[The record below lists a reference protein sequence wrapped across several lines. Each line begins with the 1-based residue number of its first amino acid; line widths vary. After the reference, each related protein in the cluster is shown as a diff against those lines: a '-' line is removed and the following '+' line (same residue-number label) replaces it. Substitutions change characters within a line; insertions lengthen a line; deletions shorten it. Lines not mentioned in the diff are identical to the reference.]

1 MKRFKQHIREKD
13 LTAISSWKRKL
24 KNEKGL
30 TKDQLQMLS
39 QMPTPVLT
47 AVINQVGMI
56 VAQKEAAS
64 PEEKAQQALKHAREK
79 EALKRKHSQEK
90 ERLNAQEASLV
101 MSDGDI
107 LDSIWKEVKPKL
119 EKELKR
125 GNVETSNMIARLAKF
140 KITKAGQSRGRSFRY
155 DLKR

>member
-1 MKRFKQHIREKD
+1 MKTFKQHINEKD
-13 LTAISSWKRKL
+13 MTAISSWKRKL
-24 KNEKGL
+24 KNVKGL

-47 AVINQVGMI
+47 SLINQVGMI
-56 VAQKEAAS
+56 VAQKEI
-64 PEEKAQQALKHAREK
+64 EEAP
-79 EALKRKHSQEK
+79 
-90 ERLNAQEASLV
+90 LV
-101 MSDGDI
+101 MSDRDI

-125 GNVETSNMIARLAKF
+125 GNMETTNMIARLAKF

>member
-1 MKRFKQHIREKD
+1 MKTFKQHINEKD
-13 LTAISSWKRKL
+13 MTAISSWKRKL
-24 KNEKGL
+24 KNVKGL
-30 TKDQLQMLS
+30 TKDQLQMIS

-47 AVINQVGMI
+47 ALINQVGMI
-56 VAQKEAAS
+56 VAQKEI
-64 PEEKAQQALKHAREK
+64 EEAP
-79 EALKRKHSQEK
+79 
-90 ERLNAQEASLV
+90 LV

-125 GNVETSNMIARLAKF
+125 GKTETSNMIARLAKF

>member
-1 MKRFKQHIREKD
+1 MKTFKQHINEKD
-13 LTAISSWKRKL
+13 MTAISSWKRKL
-24 KNEKGL
+24 KNVKGL

-47 AVINQVGMI
+47 SLINQVGMI
-56 VAQKEAAS
+56 VAQKEI
-64 PEEKAQQALKHAREK
+64 EEAP
-79 EALKRKHSQEK
+79 
-90 ERLNAQEASLV
+90 LV
-101 MSDGDI
+101 MSDGDM

-125 GNVETSNMIARLAKF
+125 GNTETSNMIARLAKF
-140 KITKAGQSRGRSFRY
+140 KITKAGQRKGRSFRY

>member
-1 MKRFKQHIREKD
+1 MKTFKQHINEKD
-13 LTAISSWKRKL
+13 MTAISSWKRKL
-24 KNEKGL
+24 KNVKGL

-47 AVINQVGMI
+47 SLINQVGMI
-56 VAQKEAAS
+56 VAQKEI
-64 PEEKAQQALKHAREK
+64 EEAP
-79 EALKRKHSQEK
+79 
-90 ERLNAQEASLV
+90 LV
-101 MSDGDI
+101 MSDRDI

-125 GNVETSNMIARLAKF
+125 GNMETTNMIARLAKF
-140 KITKAGQSRGRSFRY
+140 KITKAGQSKGRSFRY

>member
-1 MKRFKQHIREKD
+1 MKTFKQHINEKD
-13 LTAISSWKRKL
+13 MTAISSWKRKL
-24 KNEKGL
+24 KNVKGL

-47 AVINQVGMI
+47 SLINQVGMI
-56 VAQKEAAS
+56 VAQKEI
-64 PEEKAQQALKHAREK
+64 EEAP
-79 EALKRKHSQEK
+79 
-90 ERLNAQEASLV
+90 LV
-101 MSDGDI
+101 MSDREI

-125 GNVETSNMIARLAKF
+125 GNMETTNMIARLAKY
-140 KITKAGQSRGRSFRY
+140 KITKAGQSKGRSFRY

>member
-1 MKRFKQHIREKD
+1 MITFKELREAKD
-13 LTAISSWKRKL
+13 LTAVSSWKKKL
-24 KNEKGL
+24 RNVKGL

-56 VAQKEAAS
+56 VAQREAHCPDDDKEL
-64 PEEKAQQALKHAREK
+64 EEGP
-79 EALKRKHSQEK
+79 
-90 ERLNAQEASLV
+90 LV
-101 MSDGDI
+101 MSDREI
-107 LDSIWKEVKPKL
+107 LDSIWKEVKKTL
-119 EKELKR
+119 EKDLKR
-125 GNVETSNMIARLAKF
+125 GNTERTNMIARLAKF

>member
-1 MKRFKQHIREKD
+1 MKTFKQHINEKD
-13 LTAISSWKRKL
+13 MTAISSWKRKL
-24 KNEKGL
+24 KNVKGL

-47 AVINQVGMI
+47 SLINQVGMI
-56 VAQKEAAS
+56 VAQKEI
-64 PEEKAQQALKHAREK
+64 EEAP
-79 EALKRKHSQEK
+79 
-90 ERLNAQEASLV
+90 LV
-101 MSDGDI
+101 MSDGDM

-125 GNVETSNMIARLAKF
+125 GNTETSNMIARLAKF
-140 KITKAGQSRGRSFRY
+140 KITKAGQSKGRSFRY

>member
-1 MKRFKQHIREKD
+1 MKTFKQHINEKD
-13 LTAISSWKRKL
+13 MTAISSWKRKL
-24 KNEKGL
+24 KNVKGL

-47 AVINQVGMI
+47 SLINQVGMI
-56 VAQKEAAS
+56 VAQKEI
-64 PEEKAQQALKHAREK
+64 EEAP
-79 EALKRKHSQEK
+79 
-90 ERLNAQEASLV
+90 LV
-101 MSDGDI
+101 MSDREI

-125 GNVETSNMIARLAKF
+125 GNMETTNMIARLAKF

>member
-1 MKRFKQHIREKD
+1 MKTFRELREKD
-13 LTAISSWKRKL
+13 LTAVSSWKRKL
-24 KNEKGL
+24 KNVKGL

-56 VAQKEAAS
+56 VAQKEGNC
-64 PEEKAQQALKHAREK
+64 PDDDKELEEAP
-79 EALKRKHSQEK
+79 
-90 ERLNAQEASLV
+90 LV
-101 MSDGDI
+101 MSDREI

-125 GNVETSNMIARLAKF
+125 GNLETSNMIARLAKF
-140 KITKAGQSRGRSFRY
+140 KITKAGQSKGRSFRY

>member
-1 MKRFKQHIREKD
+1 MKTFKQHINEKD
-13 LTAISSWKRKL
+13 MTAISSWKRKL
-24 KNEKGL
+24 KNVKGL
-30 TKDQLQMLS
+30 TQDQLQMLS

-47 AVINQVGMI
+47 SLINQVGMI
-56 VAQKEAAS
+56 VAQKEI
-64 PEEKAQQALKHAREK
+64 EEAP
-79 EALKRKHSQEK
+79 
-90 ERLNAQEASLV
+90 LV
-101 MSDGDI
+101 MSDREI

-125 GNVETSNMIARLAKF
+125 GNMETTNMIARLAKF

>member
-13 LTAISSWKRKL
+13 ITAISSWKRKL
-24 KNEKGL
+24 KNVKGL
-30 TKDQLQMLS
+30 TQDQLQMLS

-47 AVINQVGMI
+47 ALINQVGMI
-56 VAQKEAAS
+56 VAQKEI
-64 PEEKAQQALKHAREK
+64 EEAPLI
-79 EALKRKHSQEK
+79 
-90 ERLNAQEASLV
+90 

-125 GNVETSNMIARLAKF
+125 GKTETSNMIARLAKF
-140 KITKAGQSRGRSFRY
+140 KITKAGQSKGRSFRY

>member
-1 MKRFKQHIREKD
+1 MKTFRELREKD
-13 LTAISSWKRKL
+13 LTAVSSWKRKL
-24 KNEKGL
+24 KNVKGL

-56 VAQKEAAS
+56 VAQKEGNC
-64 PEEKAQQALKHAREK
+64 PDDDKELEEAP
-79 EALKRKHSQEK
+79 
-90 ERLNAQEASLV
+90 LV
-101 MSDGDI
+101 MSDREI

-125 GNVETSNMIARLAKF
+125 GDLETTNMIARLARF
-140 KITKAGQSRGRSFRY
+140 KLTKSGQSKGRSFRY

>member
-1 MKRFKQHIREKD
+1 MKTFKQHINEKD
-13 LTAISSWKRKL
+13 MTAISSWKRKL
-24 KNEKGL
+24 KNVKGL

-47 AVINQVGMI
+47 SLINQVGMI
-56 VAQKEAAS
+56 VAQKEI
-64 PEEKAQQALKHAREK
+64 EEAP
-79 EALKRKHSQEK
+79 
-90 ERLNAQEASLV
+90 LV
-101 MSDGDI
+101 MSDREI

-125 GNVETSNMIARLAKF
+125 GNMETTNMIARLAKF
-140 KITKAGQSRGRSFRY
+140 KITKAGQSKGRSFRY

>member
-1 MKRFKQHIREKD
+1 MKTFKQHINEKD
-13 LTAISSWKRKL
+13 MTAISSWKRKL
-24 KNEKGL
+24 KNVKGL

-47 AVINQVGMI
+47 SLINQVGMI
-56 VAQKEAAS
+56 VAQKEI
-64 PEEKAQQALKHAREK
+64 EEAP
-79 EALKRKHSQEK
+79 
-90 ERLNAQEASLV
+90 LV
-101 MSDGDI
+101 MSDRDI

-125 GNVETSNMIARLAKF
+125 GNMETTNMIARLAKY
-140 KITKAGQSRGRSFRY
+140 KITKAGQSKGRSFRY

>member
-1 MKRFKQHIREKD
+1 MKTFKQHINEKD
-13 LTAISSWKRKL
+13 MTAISSWKRKL
-24 KNEKGL
+24 KNVKGL
-30 TKDQLQMLS
+30 TQDQLQMLS

-47 AVINQVGMI
+47 SLINQVGMI
-56 VAQKEAAS
+56 VAQKEI
-64 PEEKAQQALKHAREK
+64 EEAP
-79 EALKRKHSQEK
+79 
-90 ERLNAQEASLV
+90 LV
-101 MSDGDI
+101 MSDRDI

-125 GNVETSNMIARLAKF
+125 GNMETTNMIARLAKF

>member
-1 MKRFKQHIREKD
+1 MKTFKQHIREKD
-13 LTAISSWKRKL
+13 MTAISSWKRKL
-24 KNEKGL
+24 KNVKGL
-30 TKDQLQMLS
+30 TKDQLQMIS

-47 AVINQVGMI
+47 ALINQVGMI
-56 VAQKEAAS
+56 VAQKEI
-64 PEEKAQQALKHAREK
+64 EEAP
-79 EALKRKHSQEK
+79 
-90 ERLNAQEASLV
+90 LV

>member
-13 LTAISSWKRKL
+13 MTAISSWKRKL
-24 KNEKGL
+24 KNVKGL
-30 TKDQLQMLS
+30 TKDQLQMIS

-47 AVINQVGMI
+47 ALINQVGMI
-56 VAQKEAAS
+56 VAQKEI
-64 PEEKAQQALKHAREK
+64 EEAP
-79 EALKRKHSQEK
+79 
-90 ERLNAQEASLV
+90 LV

-125 GNVETSNMIARLAKF
+125 GKTETSNMIARLAKF